1 MMRIMNG
8 REACMYAAGDFASFP
23 EGTDPNQKYPD
34 TVWVRIKGRMI
45 VGVDEN
51 QSEFNSADKTGGSK
65 ELQEHSHGTPI
76 PNPSGPY
83 SFKGYSINS
92 SFGGTE
98 NTTFKTWWALWM
110 TSVSGKGDSGNLPPY
125 ITKYLWERIA

>member
-1 MMRIMNG
+1 MMYMING
-8 REACMYAAGDFASFP
+8 KEACMYAIGDFASFP
-23 EGTDPNQKYPD
+23 EGIDPNQKFSG
-34 TVWVRIKGRMI
+34 THWQRIKGRMI

-51 QSEFNSADKTGGSK
+51 QDEFNSVNKIGGSK

-76 PNPSGPY
+76 PNSGGPY

-92 SFGGTE
+92 NYGGSE

-125 ITKYLWERIA
+125 ITKFLWERVA